1 MGYRANAEDATEE
14 DDKKVEEDI
23 EETDDTTDEEV
34 ESDESE
40 GSEEDAAG
48 EKVRKKVAALR
59 ARHAIEDYFENKK
72 IRHELDYL
80 LDEAEKAK
88 AKVKKKDES

>member
-1 MGYRANAEDATEE
+1 MGYRTNSEEEVE
-14 DDKKVEEDI
+14 DDKKVEEDSI
-23 EETDDTTDEEV
+23 DDTDVDEEGGDEGDGSEIS
-34 ESDESE
+34 ESDVAE
-40 GSEEDAAG
+40 

-88 AKVKKKDES
+88 VKKKDES